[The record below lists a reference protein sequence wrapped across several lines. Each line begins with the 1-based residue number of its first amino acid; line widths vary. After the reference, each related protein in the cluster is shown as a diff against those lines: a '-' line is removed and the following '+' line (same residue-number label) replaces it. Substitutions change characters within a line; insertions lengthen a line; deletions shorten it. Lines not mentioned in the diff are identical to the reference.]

1 MRTNPKLRT
10 GLTLLVVPDG
20 GAGVRRF
27 RMTGARLAL
36 VAAALGISFFG
47 GLLGLAAL
55 WSDGPLASLPGF
67 GLRRENAL
75 LRERVQ
81 ALDTDLDQLRQRL
94 GENAKLEAR
103 MRLLANL
110 PPIDPEVRQMGVG
123 GPDFSGLDPLV
134 RVAPEAAGLVNG
146 VSERADQLLRQTEFQ
161 RHSYLEIVSSIE
173 QHRENWARIPSVLPV
188 HAGEITSGFGERIDP
203 FTELDA
209 FHRGLDVAAPLGTP
223 VRASAAGRAVFVG
236 PSAGYGLVVELEH
249 HPGVFTRY
257 AHVGELLVKKG
268 EAVKRG
274 QTIGLVGTTGRST
287 APHVH
292 YEVWVDGHPVDPMKY
307 ILPAGESVD

>member
-1 MRTNPKLRT
+1 LGIAATA
-10 GLTLLVVPDG
+10 LLV
-20 GAGVRRF
+20 
-27 RMTGARLAL
+27 
-36 VAAALGISFFG
+36 SFFG

-67 GLRRENAL
+67 GVRRENKL

-94 GENAKLEAR
+94 GENARLEAR
-103 MRLLANL
+103 MRLLADL

-123 GPDFSGLDPLV
+123 GPDFSERDPLL
-134 RVAPEAAGLVNG
+134 RVSPDAGALIHG
-146 VSERADQLLRQTEFQ
+146 VAGRADQLLRQAEFQ
-161 RHSYLEIVSSIE
+161 RHSYLEIVRSIE
-173 QHRENWARIPSVLPV
+173 EHQEIWARIPSVLPV
-188 HAGEITSGFGERIDP
+188 HSGEITSGFGERIDP

-209 FHRGLDVAAPLGTP
+209 FHRGLDVSAPLGTP
-223 VRASAAGRAVFVG
+223 VRAAAAGRAVFVG

-249 HPGVFTRY
+249 ETGVFTRY

-274 QTIGLVGTTGRST
+274 HTIGLVGTTGRTT